1 MREPMWEYERPCVMG
16 SNCECN
22 YISTRPGESFT
33 GVEFIL
39 PFEASLDASERQR
52 QMCVLCHRKLVQSLF
67 YDIMYAGAPF
77 SGVIQRYGNICNHAG
92 GCFFIDTE
100 TSATM
105 QVDVFL

>member
-1 MREPMWEYERPCVMG
+1 LVLLLC
-16 SNCECN
+16 SLQA
-22 YISTRPGESFT
+22 FT

-39 PFEASLDASERQR
+39 PFEASTDASERRR

-92 GCFFIDTE
+92 KKHGQEDA
-100 TSATM
+100 S
-105 QVDVFL
+105 FLSGFDPIFV